1 MTEKAWQ
8 QQVLEVSTLCRWQHF
23 HVFDSRR
30 SDPGWP
36 DLVLV
41 REPELLVAELKTDRG
56 RLTVEQAR
64 WLERLVACGVE
75 AHVWRPRDFDEM
87 WQRLSTGARIGRA

>member
-8 QQVLEVSTLCRWQHF
+8 QQVLELASICRWQHF

-36 DLVLV
+36 DLILA
-41 REPELLVAELKTDRG
+41 RAPELLAVELKTDRG
-56 RLTVEQAR
+56 RLSTEQTR
-64 WLERLVACGVE
+64 WLQLLEACGVE
-75 AHVWRPRDFDEM
+75 VHVWRPRDFDQVSE
-87 WQRLSTGARIGRA
+87 RLIGHLMGRA